1 MDKHL
6 TTVAIL
12 QIGLSIFGFLIGG
25 FILVLLTG
33 IGVMIHDF
41 QAQEILT
48 IVGISV
54 GSFFI
59 LLSVPSIIGGIGLYH
74 RKNWARILILIL
86 SAIDLFNIPIGTALG
101 IYSIWVLVQPETV
114 KLMN

>member
-1 MDKHL
+1 MEKHL

-12 QIGLSIFGFLIGG
+12 QIGASIFGILLGG

-33 IGVMIHDF
+33 IGVMVHDYH
-41 QAQEILT
+41 AQGILT
-48 IVGISV
+48 LVGTSI

-59 LLSVPSIIGGIGLYH
+59 LLSIPSIIGGIGLYH
-74 RKNWARILILIL
+74 RKNWARILILIV
-86 SAIDLFNIPIGTALG
+86 SAIDLFNVPIGTALG

>member
-1 MDKHL
+1 MEKHL

-12 QIGLSIFGFLIGG
+12 QIGASIFGILLGG

-33 IGVMIHDF
+33 IGVMVHDF
-41 QAQEILT
+41 QAQSILT
-48 IVGISV
+48 LVGMSV

-59 LLSVPSIIGGIGLYH
+59 LISIPSIIGGIGLYH
-74 RKNWARILILIL
+74 RKNWARILILII
-86 SAIDLFNIPIGTALG
+86 SAIDLFNVPIGTALG

-114 KLMN
+114 QLLN